1 MQKLSDSELAIMQH
15 IWRGARPV
23 TAGGLVGAFCE
34 SRGWKIQTVNTFLT
48 RLTEKEFLTVRKQG
62 HQNLYSVTVS
72 EAQYRAAETRSF
84 LDEIHGGSV
93 QSLMAALYQSDGLT
107 ADDVAELKRWLSER

>member
-23 TAGGLVGAFCE
+23 TAGGLV
-34 SRGWKIQTVNTFLT
+34 NTFLT
-48 RLTEKEFLTVRKQG
+48 RLTEKGFLTVRKQG